1 MDFWTAVVL
10 IVAIGCFTSM
20 RMKRHA
26 PRQAPDFTQA
36 GELER
41 EVARLRERIAVLE
54 RLATDRQRGT
64 DDLAREIE
72 ALRD

>member
-20 RMKRHA
+20 RLKRHA
-26 PRQAPDFTQA
+26 PRPGAEPGDT

-54 RLATDRQRGT
+54 RLATDRQRGH
-64 DDLAREIE
+64 DLAREIE
-72 ALRD
+72 SLRD